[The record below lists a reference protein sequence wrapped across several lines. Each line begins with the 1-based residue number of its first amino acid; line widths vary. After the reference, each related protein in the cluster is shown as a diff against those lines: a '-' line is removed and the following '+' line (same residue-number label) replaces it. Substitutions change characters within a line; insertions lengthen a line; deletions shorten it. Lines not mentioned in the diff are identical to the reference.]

1 MSSTIRVFLVTGPP
15 SFTSRIAGALLP
27 RAEVAIVGQAS
38 PHGWDGAARSAGPD
52 VLLVD
57 TGLPPAEGAGVVRR
71 ARDDLP
77 RLPIA
82 VGVPED
88 CAEAILAYSRSG
100 ASGYLGRADPADD
113 LVEGLRRLQRG
124 ESTYPASAA
133 RALFRTLREGP
144 PEAGAGPLSR
154 RETEVLRLL
163 ATGLLNKE
171 IASRLGISLCTV
183 KNHIH
188 KILGKLRAS
197 HRREAVH
204 RAGLRGLLGEG
215 LGAAP
220 AARVGP
226 GRVSF
231 L

>member
-1 MSSTIRVFLVTGPP
+1 MSATIRVFLVTGPVP
-15 SFTSRIAGALLP
+15 FTSRIAAALLP
-27 RAEVAIVGQAS
+27 RAEVAIVGRAS
-38 PHGWDGAARSAGPD
+38 PHGWDGAARPAAPD

-71 ARDDLP
+71 ARGDLP
-77 RLPIA
+77 DLPIA

-100 ASGYLGRADPADD
+100 AHGYLGRADPADD
-113 LVEGLRRLQRG
+113 LVEGLRRLRRG

-133 RALFRTLREGP
+133 LALFRTLREGP
-144 PEAGAGPLSR
+144 PGAGPGPLSR

-197 HRREAVH
+197 HRRDAVYQ
-204 RAGLRGLLGEG
+204 ACQQGLLGEG
-215 LGAAP
+215 PGAAP
-220 AARVGP
+220 AARAGP
-226 GRVSF
+226 GRDFF